1 MIDSKRRPVRQLA
14 AGCAVSVL
22 LAGCVAPR
30 AAFNGKEEAPG
41 TDRAMMASAAEQLPQ
56 VAADVVPPSEAMRSG
71 LERVQTV
78 QPQLP
83 LAIAA
88 ERDPLEERIVS
99 FDMYE
104 AKADQFLWAIAKDM
118 GFNLIVEPKIL
129 KSDNRASLF
138 LNKVSAREALTA
150 VTQLFDLS
158 ATRSGNTISVSSLEQ
173 KVFPVD
179 LLASNVKLNA
189 DSGGDVLG
197 GASGDKGVQGSV
209 KLAGEIGQK
218 TDAFDSVLKA
228 VETIVKDPEGAKSDD
243 DSLKPVLTLD
253 RRSQTL
259 FVRAKPSRVR
269 QVADF
274 LAQVRAVRGR
284 QLQIDMQIIDVALSE
299 THKLGIDWSVLS
311 NRVVAAGGST
321 TGTLSQMTSTLASG
335 SSLPTRSLVI
345 PEQTV
350 GSTSGGAGVALSS
363 GRVSAVV
370 NALRTFG
377 NVKLVSNPTLRAR
390 SGEPAFVSVGTT
402 YRYVS
407 KITATTT
414 VVQGVSQTSY
424 STETNSLF
432 SGLMVGLT
440 PAIREDGSIEL
451 FVHPLQSI
459 VRSGSLNLV
468 ALGGGNSVT
477 LPVVDSKSV
486 ATTLSVRSG
495 DLVVLGG
502 LADQSSNVNNT
513 GVPGLSDVPALG
525 QALDTNSNGQTS
537 RELVILL
544 KANLL

>member
-1 MIDSKRRPVRQLA
+1 MIDLTRRPSRLA
-14 AGCAVSVL
+14 AGCAVSLL
-22 LAGCVAPR
+22 LAGCVSPR
-30 AAFNGKEEAPG
+30 GAFEGKEQAPG
-41 TDRAMMASAAEQLPQ
+41 TDPAMMASAAGQLAQ
-56 VAADVVPPSEAMRSG
+56 AAGEVVSPSEETRAA
-71 LERVQTV
+71 LERVQATA
-78 QPQLP
+78 PRLP

-88 ERDPLEERIVS
+88 ERDPLEEKIVS
-99 FDMYE
+99 FDMYD
-104 AKADQFLWAIAKDM
+104 AKADQFLWAIAKDL
-118 GFNLIVEPKIL
+118 GFNLIVEPKVL
-129 KSDNRASLF
+129 KSEKRASLF
-138 LNKVSAREALTA
+138 LNKVSAREALAA
-150 VTQLFDLS
+150 VTQLFDVS

-179 LLASNVKLNA
+179 LLASNVKLSV

-197 GASGDKGVQGSV
+197 ATGGEKGLQGSV
-209 KLAGEIGQK
+209 RLGGEVGQK
-218 TDAFDSVLKA
+218 NDAFDGVLKSI
-228 VETIVKDPEGAKSDD
+228 ETIVKDPEGAKAED
-243 DSLKPVLTLD
+243 DSLKPVVTLD

-259 FVRAKPSRVR
+259 FVRAVPSRLR

-274 LAQVRAVRGR
+274 LAQMRAVRGR
-284 QLQIDMQIIDVALSE
+284 QLQIDMQIIDVSLSQ
-299 THKLGIDWSVLS
+299 THKLGIDWSLLS
-311 NRVVAAGGST
+311 NRVAAVGGST
-321 TGTLSQMTSTLASG
+321 TGALSSMTSSLTSG
-335 SSLPTRSLVI
+335 STLPARSLVI
-345 PEQTV
+345 PDQTV
-350 GSTSGGAGVALSS
+350 GSSSGGAGLALSS
-363 GRVSAVV
+363 SRVSAVV

-407 KITATTT
+407 KVTATSNI
-414 VVQGVSQTSY
+414 VQGVVQTVY

-432 SGLMVGLT
+432 SGLMVGMT

-477 LPVVDSKSV
+477 LPIIDSKSV

-495 DLVVLGG
+495 DLIVLGG

-513 GVPGLSDVPALG
+513 GVPGLSDVPGLG
-525 QALDTNSNGQTS
+525 GALDTNSNGQTS

>member
-1 MIDSKRRPVRQLA
+1 MSL
-14 AGCAVSVL
+14 L
-22 LAGCVAPR
+22 LAGCVSPR
-30 AAFNGKEEAPG
+30 GAFEGKEQAPG
-41 TDRAMMASAAEQLPQ
+41 TDPAMMASAAGQLAQ
-56 VAADVVPPSEAMRSG
+56 AAGEVVSPSEETRAA
-71 LERVQTV
+71 LERVQATA
-78 QPQLP
+78 PRLP

-88 ERDPLEERIVS
+88 ERDPLEEKIVS
-99 FDMYE
+99 FDMYD
-104 AKADQFLWAIAKDM
+104 AKADQFLWAIAKDL
-118 GFNLIVEPKIL
+118 GFNLIVEPKVL
-129 KSDNRASLF
+129 KSEKRASLF
-138 LNKVSAREALTA
+138 LNKVSAREALAA
-150 VTQLFDLS
+150 VTQLFDVS

-179 LLASNVKLNA
+179 LLASNVKLSV

-197 GASGDKGVQGSV
+197 ATGGEKGLQGSV
-209 KLAGEIGQK
+209 RLGGEVGQK
-218 TDAFDSVLKA
+218 NDAFDAVLKSI
-228 VETIVKDPEGAKSDD
+228 ETIVKDPEGAKSED
-243 DSLKPVLTLD
+243 DSLKPVVTLD

-259 FVRAKPSRVR
+259 FVRAVPSRLR

-274 LAQVRAVRGR
+274 LAQMRAVRGR
-284 QLQIDMQIIDVALSE
+284 QLQIDMQIIDVSLSQ
-299 THKLGIDWSVLS
+299 THKLGIDWSLLS
-311 NRVVAAGGST
+311 NRVAAVGGST
-321 TGTLSQMTSTLASG
+321 TGALSSMTSSLTSG
-335 SSLPTRSLVI
+335 STLPARSLVI
-345 PEQTV
+345 PDQTV
-350 GSTSGGAGVALSS
+350 GSSSGGAGLALSS
-363 GRVSAVV
+363 SRVSAVV

-407 KITATTT
+407 KVTATSNI
-414 VVQGVSQTSY
+414 VQGVVQTVY

-432 SGLMVGLT
+432 SGLMVGMT

-477 LPVVDSKSV
+477 LPIIDSKSV

-495 DLVVLGG
+495 DLIVLGG

-513 GVPGLSDVPALG
+513 GVPGLSDVPGLG
-525 QALDTNSNGQTS
+525 GALDTNSNGQTS